1 MEKEEKEA
9 LFKELWALDDDLE
22 DEDEGVIEIPRLPST
37 STSKHQSR
45 LPHLSAS
52 SFNIHRSTTSLV
64 PQPNIGLSPTTSVPQ
79 AVTAATVNNPFH
91 LTRPQQRFTAAEY
104 PLSTGKPCIDLTR
117 PPKPAGPP
125 PVAPASKMAS
135 RASAKRKREPELQMQ
150 PEEKR
155 VFKNSSFFFYPN
167 DEAQPARK
175 FRIWRFREYGGTWIQ
190 EWKPE
195 AITHVILDGGL
206 TFQHLRDG
214 LMLDAIPEHLVIV
227 NESFPA
233 DCIEFG
239 LMVRPTQWMYEVKD
253 PEKEAKAAPTADTSK
268 DSGAFLQLKPVKTP
282 KGFDVTPSRT
292 ESSGSD
298 FMFGGT
304 WDAASKSP
312 TFQRPQT
319 PSPAFKK
326 HEDALSEAIVEAQA
340 TKDLVSPTNPLR
352 GDRWTNV
359 ELAPRL

>member
-9 LFKELWALDDDLE
+9 LFKELWALDDDVE

-37 STSKHQSR
+37 SKHQSR
-45 LPHLSAS
+45 HSHVSVS
-52 SFNIHRSTTSLV
+52 SSNNYRPVTSLV
-64 PQPNIGLSPTTSVPQ
+64 PQPNIGLSRTTSAPQ
-79 AVTAATVNNPFH
+79 IAAVTAATVNNPFH
-91 LTRPQQRFTAAEY
+91 LTRPQQRSTAAAY
-104 PLSTGKPCIDLTR
+104 PLSAGKTCIDLTR
-117 PPKPAGPP
+117 PPKPTRPL
-125 PVAPASKMAS
+125 VAPASKMAS

-150 PEEKR
+150 PEERR
-155 VFKNSSFFFYPN
+155 VFKDSSFFFYPN
-167 DEAQPARK
+167 DDTQAARN
-175 FRIWRFREYGGTWIQ
+175 FRIRKFREYGGTWVR
-190 EWKPE
+190 EWRPE
-195 AITHVILDGGL
+195 TITHVILDRGL
-206 TFQHLRDG
+206 TFRNLRDG
-214 LMLDAIPEHLVIV
+214 LMLDAIPEHLVVV

-253 PEKEAKAAPTADTSK
+253 PEKEAKAAPAADTSGN
-268 DSGAFLQLKPVKTP
+268 SGNSLQLKSVKTP

-312 TFQRPQT
+312 TFQRPQA
-319 PSPAFKK
+319 PSPALKK
-326 HEDALSEAIVEAQA
+326 HEDALREAIAEAQA

-352 GDRWTNV
+352 GDRWTNI